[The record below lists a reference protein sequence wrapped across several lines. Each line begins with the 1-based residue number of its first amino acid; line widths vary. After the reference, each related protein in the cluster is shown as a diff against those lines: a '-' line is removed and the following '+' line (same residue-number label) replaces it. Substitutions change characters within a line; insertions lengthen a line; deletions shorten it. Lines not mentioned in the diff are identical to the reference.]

1 MICLLHVLLCQITI
15 RMPFNLLCIL
25 ILFDAVMKMPEMTS
39 RSCPSSQPEP
49 SKSTHPYHTG
59 EFLVPAC
66 SGLLAEWRCG
76 WTRQGGWRD
85 LFLYRCSLDAPGCTV
100 ECFLG
105 NFGPRPGIGIWR
117 EWLTKTQRLGRG
129 LNFTTVQH
137 FMSSS
142 LLPVWA
148 RRPLGFVG
156 LLTSRCCCCSI
167 P

>member
-85 LFLYRCSLDAPGCTV
+85 LFLYRCSLCVPGCTV

-117 EWLTKTQRLGRG
+117 EWLTEAETWKRFKFHNCTAFYELQLVASLSTEAPG
-129 LNFTTVQH
+129 FCWSVDITV
-137 FMSSS
+137 
-142 LLPVWA
+142 LL
-148 RRPLGFVG
+148 L
-156 LLTSRCCCCSI
+156 
-167 P
+167 